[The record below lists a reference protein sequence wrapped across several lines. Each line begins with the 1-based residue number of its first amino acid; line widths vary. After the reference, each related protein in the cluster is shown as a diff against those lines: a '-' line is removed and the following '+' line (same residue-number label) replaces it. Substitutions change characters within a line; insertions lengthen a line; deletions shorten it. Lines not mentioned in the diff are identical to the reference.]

1 MLLIKKSVFTYI
13 FIFFFFISP
22 TLADTLNQERKFNI
36 YAKLSLVPKIKI
48 MEISTLLNV
57 ENETFDYE
65 FIINS
70 KNIVEFINQING
82 KGKVEGFINNLYQPT
97 RYTYR
102 YIRKKKEKYVEIEYD
117 NKKVVKVINVPE
129 FDSSKLSVVND
140 EMLIDTIDPSSFF
153 LNVLDFNKTEN
164 CKNKFKIFDGKRRYD
179 VVFNNLLRNKDDGT
193 IECEATQ
200 IRLGGYKSD
209 EKVKDVFA
217 ASDYI
222 KVIYKDDKMKSFA
235 GYEAKNGSIKI
246 IINEA
251 L

>member
-179 VVFNNLLRNKDDGT
+179 VVFNNLIRNKDDGT

>member
-1 MLLIKKSVFTYI
+1 MLLIIKSVFTYI
-13 FIFFFFISP
+13 FISFFFICP

-36 YAKLSLVPKIKI
+36 YAKLPLVPKIKI

-57 ENETFDYE
+57 ENETFYYE

-70 KNIVEFINQING
+70 KNIVEFINQIDG
-82 KGKVEGFINNLYQPT
+82 KGRVEGYVNSLYQPT
-97 RYTYR
+97 NYAYR
-102 YIRKKKEKYVEIEYD
+102 YIRKKKEKYVEINYN
-117 NKKVVKVINVPE
+117 NKKVIKVINMPE
-129 FDSSKLSVVND
+129 FDSSKLSAVND

-153 LNVLDFNKTEN
+153 LNVLDFDKTES

-179 VVFNNLLRNKDDGT
+179 IVFNNLIENKNNGT
-193 IECEATQ
+193 IECEAKQ
-200 IRLGGYKSD
+200 IRLGGYKID
-209 EKVKDVFA
+209 EKVNDVFA

-222 KVIYKDDKMKSFA
+222 KVIYKNDELNSFV
-235 GYEAKNGSIKI
+235 GYEAKNGSIEI

>member
-1 MLLIKKSVFTYI
+1 MLLIIKSVFTYI
-13 FIFFFFISP
+13 FISFFFIFP

-48 MEISTLLNV
+48 MEINTLLNI
-57 ENETFDYE
+57 EGEIFDYE
-65 FIINS
+65 FVINS
-70 KNIVEFINQING
+70 KNIVEFINQIDG

-97 RYTYR
+97 HYTYR
-102 YIRKKKEKYVEIEYD
+102 YIRKKKEKYVEIKYD
-117 NKKVVKVINVPE
+117 NNKVVKVVNVPE

-153 LNVLDFNKTEN
+153 LNVLDFNKTESCN
-164 CKNKFKIFDGKRRYD
+164 NKFKIFDGKRRYD
-179 VVFNNLLRNKDDGT
+179 VVFNNLIKNKDNGT
-193 IECEATQ
+193 IECEAAQ

-246 IINEA
+246 IINES